1 MLQLA
6 PGPERLLSVHLCAF
20 SAEGWSLR
28 KRICTFRQSHRKIGF
43 ERRHELVA
51 LGDWPLRNGKIV
63 GLGTFVLG
71 DEAERIG
78 HIRSLA
84 APVTTR
90 RF

>member
-43 ERRHELVA
+43 ERRHEFVA
-51 LGDWPLRNGKIV
+51 LGD
-63 GLGTFVLG
+63 
-71 DEAERIG
+71 
-78 HIRSLA
+78 
-84 APVTTR
+84 
-90 RF
+90 